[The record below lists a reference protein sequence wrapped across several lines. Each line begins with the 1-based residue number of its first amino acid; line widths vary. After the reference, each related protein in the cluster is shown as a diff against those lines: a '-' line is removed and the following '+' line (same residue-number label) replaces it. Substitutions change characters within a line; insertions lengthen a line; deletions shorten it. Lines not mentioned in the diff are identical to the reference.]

1 MEIYIA
7 LVSILAITVLVW
19 LADKI
24 LPFNVCP
31 ICAGVSLT
39 WLWMLTARFLGY
51 EANQMILAML
61 MGASVV
67 GFAFQFSLLK
77 VIFIP
82 IGFVVVYAI
91 LTDWWEA
98 AVISLIFAGLSVL
111 LSKSLLT
118 KSSNN
123 PKVNDLI
130 NKMKNCC

>member
-82 IGFVVVYAI
+82 IGFVVVYTI